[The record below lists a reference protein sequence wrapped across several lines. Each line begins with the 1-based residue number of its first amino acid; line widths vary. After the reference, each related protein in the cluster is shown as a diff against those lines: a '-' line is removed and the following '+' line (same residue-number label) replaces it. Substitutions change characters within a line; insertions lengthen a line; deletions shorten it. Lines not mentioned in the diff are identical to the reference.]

1 MVKIRILFKPFIVII
16 LIFILTL
23 IPVES
28 VVYRPGVKPGTEL
41 EYDLLHYSDIKNMT
55 VKVTSIEG
63 NLIELTTLAAYYDGT
78 VTRKNITINLGI
90 SEKMTIVPTDE
101 IEGWISING
110 NNIIN
115 STNSQLELSL
125 TPFNGYAEVDYIFKT
140 PLDLSALNHF
150 YYYVSIS
157 NSTDVEK
164 YMIMMTDNSN
174 KSKIFQIQ
182 QNTDNKINPAYN
194 IWDKKE
200 WFNFD
205 TITNEELDRS
215 QIKRISIIYAG
226 NNTRIVKLKNF
237 ETDQPMN
244 LGSGLF
250 KYSFIS
256 LGLVKG
262 DPIYPGLPYV
272 INEELPDDN
281 NPDPIILQ
289 HSYRNLVV
297 SYTDCESGSCSSAY
311 TYDKDS
317 GILVKY
323 WTSKSGVQIQLKDQK
338 NAWNTPNSIVFLI
351 ILIHEAWINYVV
363 PNSWYV
369 LSLVSIY
376 ITSFIA
382 IAAYDRWKRGTL
394 TLGMMKQWWPFLIIL
409 LIIFVIGEI
418 VRRIGA

>member
-1 MVKIRILFKPFIVII
+1 MAKTKVLFKPLIIIFII
-16 LIFILTL
+16 LILTL
-23 IPVES
+23 VPVES

-41 EYDLLHYSDIKNMT
+41 KYDLIHYSDIKNMT
-55 VKVTSIEG
+55 VKVTSVEG
-63 NLIELTTLAAYYDGT
+63 NLIELSTLAANYDGT
-78 VTRKNITINLGI
+78 VTQKNITINLGM
-90 SEKMTIVPTDE
+90 SEKMIIVPTDE
-101 IEGWISING
+101 IEGWVSING
-110 NNIIN
+110 NNKIN
-115 STNSQLELSL
+115 STKSQLELSL
-125 TPFNGYAEVDYIFKT
+125 IPNNGYAEVAYINKT
-140 PLDLSALNHF
+140 PLDLSELTHF

-157 NSTDVEK
+157 NSTDNEK
-164 YMIMMTDNSN
+164 YMVLMTDNSN

-194 IWDKKE
+194 VWDKKE

-215 QIKRISIIYAG
+215 QIKKISVIYVG

-237 ETDQPMN
+237 ETDQPLN
-244 LGSGLF
+244 LGSGVF
-250 KYSFIS
+250 KYLFVS

-311 TYDKDS
+311 TYDKDT

-323 WTSKSGVQIQLKDQK
+323 WTSKSGVQIQLIDQK
-338 NAWNTPNSIVFLI
+338 NAWYTPNSLVFLI
-351 ILIHEAWINYVV
+351 ILIHEAWIGYVV
-363 PNSWYV
+363 PNAWYV
-369 LSLVSIY
+369 IGLVSLY
-376 ITSFIA
+376 VTSFIA
-382 IAAYDRWKRGTL
+382 IATYDRWKRGTL
-394 TLGMMKQWWPFLIIL
+394 TLGMMKQWWPFLTIL
-409 LIIFVIGEI
+409 LILFVLGEV